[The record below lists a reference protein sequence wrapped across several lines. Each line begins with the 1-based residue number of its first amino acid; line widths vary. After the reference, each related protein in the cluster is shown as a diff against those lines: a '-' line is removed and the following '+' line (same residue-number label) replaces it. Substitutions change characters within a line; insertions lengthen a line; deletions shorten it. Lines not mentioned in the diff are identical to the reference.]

1 MFEGLIK
8 KSAFSCFLA
17 VFISSF
23 PRFWGSRGIHIARTT
38 QGMFER
44 YDQKL
49 VVFAF
54 YGRFDMLLATIL
66 GFPRRFTCL
75 RVITKNSMLLR
86 FMPIFISYLPIV
98 LGFRGIENDCKTR
111 YMFEAWP
118 KTHHFCVLW
127 PFSWAI
133 ARSSRVSRRFTCLRV
148 MTKKSS
154 VLCSTAIF
162 MSYCPYFWGSKAI
175 ANDYKTSY
183 MFEGLTKTRHFFI
196 LWPFS

>member
-1 MFEGLIK
+1 
-8 KSAFSCFLA
+8 
-17 VFISSF
+17 
-23 PRFWGSRGIHIARTT
+23 
-38 QGMFER
+38 MFER

-75 RVITKNSMLLR
+75 RVITKNSMFLR

-148 MTKKSS
+148 WPKNLLFC
-154 VLCSTAIF
+154 VL
-162 MSYCPYFWGSKAI
+162 
-175 ANDYKTSY
+175 
-183 MFEGLTKTRHFFI
+183 R
-196 LWPFS
+196 PFSWVIAHIFGVPRRLQMTTRPHTCLRAWPKLDIFLFYGRFRKLLPTILRFQGDSHGS